1 VLQPLAAD
9 TLADVGTLGRARGPL
24 TSLARGLI
32 FVERFDE
39 ADFLIGRLEAAA
51 ERFGSPRPIAFLA
64 FIHGWTLIRMGRLTE
79 ALERIGRS
87 LSFVDLVPMVDAF
100 ASVGHADILLQLG
113 RLSECDAWCERV
125 EAIATSRG
133 ESNALLFLWDVV
145 GRRRLREGRVAEAC
159 EVYERLETTVKRQ
172 GIGEPCVPPWAR
184 HAVGAYLAA
193 GQVED
198 AARVVDW
205 VEGHASGLPCR
216 FPRIAT
222 ATGRAQLAEVRG
234 DRHAADAAF
243 GSALAL
249 HDQAHLPLEKVET
262 LLAYGGFLRRQGQL
276 GRARPLLAEALELAE
291 ASGAEWLASQARDE
305 LSVAG
310 GRRRRRHQEPGR
322 LTAQEQRVAELAAS
336 GATNPEIARQLYLS
350 VSTVETHLERVYAKL
365 GIHSRRELMARAS
378 GPPATRPQIE
388 EA

>member
-1 VLQPLAAD
+1 
-9 TLADVGTLGRARGPL
+9 
-24 TSLARGLI
+24 
-32 FVERFDE
+32 
-39 ADFLIGRLEAAA
+39 
-51 ERFGSPRPIAFLA
+51 
-64 FIHGWTLIRMGRLTE
+64 MGRLTE

-159 EVYERLETTVKRQ
+159 EIYERLETTVKRQ

-216 FPRIAT
+216 FPRIAA

-249 HDQAHLPLEKVET
+249 HDQAYLPLEKVET